1 MPLEV
6 DRDVASKNDAAEIIS
21 VAYRNKRLGT
31 YLKVVNVDKYFE

>member
-21 VAYRNKRLGT
+21 VAYRNKRGLT
-31 YLKVVNVDKYFE
+31 